1 MAPLDRILIETDAP
15 YLAPVPKRGKRNEPS
30 LLVHTAASLAALR
43 GISVAELAAATT
55 ANFEN
60 FRMLN

>member
-1 MAPLDRILIETDAP
+1 
-15 YLAPVPKRGKRNEPS
+15 LAPVPKRGKRNEPA
-30 LLVHTAASLAALR
+30 LIVHTASKLAALR
-43 GISVAELAAATT
+43 GISVAEVEAATT